1 MEIRGY
7 GDEFVQLIP
16 RFVSLPKD
24 SSSTIECS
32 CAMASHRFAGATY
45 PDEPVVC
52 IGREALTRFVDDVRV
67 LERDRCGEAILECR
81 ELRLTLWVTDRAGHV
96 HLQATLTEHQ
106 SGGIHQV
113 TIAFEVDPS
122 TVPGIL
128 SDVEGLL
135 AFPDSERPDTDF
147 NH

>member
-7 GDEFVQLIP
+7 EDEFVELII

-45 PDEPVVC
+45 PDDPVVR
-52 IGREALTRFVDDVRV
+52 IGREALTRFVDDFRL
-67 LERDRCGEAILECR
+67 LERDRSGEAILECR
-81 ELRLTLWVTDRAGHV
+81 ELRLAFWVTDRAGHV
-96 HLQATLTEHQ
+96 HLQAALTEHQ

-113 TIAFEVDPS
+113 AIAFAVDP
-122 TVPGIL
+122 TALPGIL
-128 SDVEGLL
+128 ADLEELL
-135 AFPDSERPDTDF
+135 AFPDLDHPPTESSL
-147 NH
+147 